1 MVLTVI
7 LVVLIVGMV
16 LLLLIPVE
24 LCVDTRTN
32 QYYLKIGHL
41 AKASVQSHETEIICV
56 KLNIIGYQRHLFPL
70 QMQVKK
76 KAKHRKPKSRRT
88 KAKELQGNFNKG
100 LKILKSFKVREFL
113 IDIDTGDCIYNAKLY
128 PVAALLNYR
137 FGGCHVNFQ
146 GRNQLVL
153 RIENRPIYIL
163 RSFINL

>member
-7 LVVLIVGMV
+7 LLVLFVGIV

-24 LCVDTRTN
+24 LCIDTRTD

-41 AKASVQSHETEIICV
+41 AKASVQSHETEIVCV
-56 KLNIIGYQRHLFPL
+56 KLNIIGYQRLLFPL
-70 QMQVKK
+70 QMQMKK
-76 KAKHRKPKSRRT
+76 KAKQNKKKSKRKRID
-88 KAKELQGNFNKG
+88 ELQGNFKKG
-100 LKILKSFKVREFL
+100 LKVMKSFKVREFL
-113 IDIDTGDCIYNAKLY
+113 IDVDTGDCIYNSKLY

-137 FGGCHVNFQ
+137 YGGCHVNFQ